1 MKENRVSVNF
11 DNFPYRKEL
20 IPKDKIEYEVFFRK
34 LEEKFAGELKESEK
48 VKNYMEKYADHNKEG
63 FIKQYVEWKV
73 SLVKS
78 YNYYIGLLSERETLE
93 LRYQNHA
100 MEALRSILKKKLF
113 NLELQWRAG
122 QIDIDEVKI
131 SFDFMYWHQN
141 ILACSFI
148 PMITPEEIALM
159 KSFLLS
165 LDDPYMRAP
174 WEVLTPDYNHVME
187 KSDTGHYKYMPEWYE
202 YYDSRMGTN
211 LLLLLPDKKGQ
222 KEEMYLELARE
233 KQTESTPAKKATLKP
248 ADKRPTLSG
257 FSDFYIGFAR
267 ETETDPYI
275 LKLFDGMEIHLRKID
290 SESGSMELDGPIS
303 TLQEAD
309 RPIYLDSQLVWY
321 KAIHKAAFQYENLKV
336 AEALDP
342 VYEQYVTYKELGLTY
357 ESDDRHDIIGTF
369 KMIQDKWREAILDAR
384 EMKGEPRDFNF

>member
-1 MKENRVSVNF
+1 MKKKRHSANF
-11 DNFPYRKEL
+11 DHFPYRKEM
-20 IPKDKIEYEVFFRK
+20 IPKDKVEYEIFFKK
-34 LEEKFAGELKESEK
+34 LTEQFAGELKASQK
-48 VKNYMEKYADHNKEG
+48 VKSYLEKYSDRNKDD
-63 FIKQYVEWKV
+63 FIKQYVDWKV

-78 YNYYIGLLSERETLE
+78 YNYYIGLLSERESLE
-93 LRYQNHA
+93 LRYQNLA
-100 MEALRSILKKKLF
+100 TEALKSILKKKLF

-122 QIDIDEVKI
+122 QIKFDEVKI

-141 ILACSFI
+141 IMACPFI

-165 LDDPYMRAP
+165 LDDPYMGYP
-174 WEVLTPDYNHVME
+174 WEILTSDYDHVTR
-187 KSDTGHYKYMPEWYE
+187 KSETGHYMYMPEWYE

-211 LLLLLPDKKGQ
+211 LLLLLPDKKGP

-233 KQTESTPAKKATLKP
+233 KQKESTPAKKATPKP
-248 ADKRPTLSG
+248 AEKRPTLSG
-257 FSDFYIGFAR
+257 FSNSYIEFAR

-303 TLQEAD
+303 TLQNAD
-309 RPIYLDSQLVWY
+309 RPVYLDSQLVWY
-321 KAIHKAAFQYENLKV
+321 KAIHKAAFQYENQKV

-342 VYEQYVTYKELGLTY
+342 VYEQYITYKELGFSY
-357 ESDDRHDIIGTF
+357 QSDDRHDLIETF
-369 KMIQDKWREAILDAR
+369 KMIQDKWRDAILDAR
-384 EMKGEPRDFNF
+384 EMNGEPRDFDY

>member
-1 MKENRVSVNF
+1 MKKKGHFANF
-11 DNFPYRKEL
+11 DHFPYRKEM
-20 IPKDKIEYEVFFRK
+20 IPEDKVEYEQFFKK
-34 LEEKFAGELKESEK
+34 LTTQFINELKESEK
-48 VKNYMEKYADHNKEG
+48 VKSYLEKYSDHNKEG
-63 FIKQYVEWKV
+63 FIKRYVNWKV

-78 YNYYIGLLSERETLE
+78 YNYYIGLLSERESLE
-93 LRYQNHA
+93 LRYQNYA
-100 MEALRSILKKKLF
+100 LEALRSILKKKLF

-122 QIDIDEVKI
+122 QIKIEEVKI
-131 SFDFMYWHQN
+131 SFDFLYWHQN
-141 ILACSFI
+141 IMACPFI
-148 PMITPEEIALM
+148 PMITPEEIVLM

-165 LDDPYMRAP
+165 LDDWYMGDP
-174 WEVLTPDYNHVME
+174 WDLHMSDYGRVME
-187 KSDTGHYKYMPEWYE
+187 KDETGGYAYMPEWYE

-211 LLLLLPDKKGQ
+211 LLLLLPDKKGP

-233 KQTESTPAKKATLKP
+233 KQKESTPAKKAKP
-248 ADKRPTLSG
+248 KPPEKRPMLSG
-257 FSDFYIGFAR
+257 FSNSYIEFAR

-290 SESGSMELDGPIS
+290 SESGNMELDGPIS
-303 TLQEAD
+303 TLQNAD
-309 RPIYLDSQLVWY
+309 RPVYLDSQLVWY

-342 VYEQYVTYKELGLTY
+342 VYEQYVTYKELGLSY

-384 EMKGEPRDFNF
+384 EMCGEPRDFNY